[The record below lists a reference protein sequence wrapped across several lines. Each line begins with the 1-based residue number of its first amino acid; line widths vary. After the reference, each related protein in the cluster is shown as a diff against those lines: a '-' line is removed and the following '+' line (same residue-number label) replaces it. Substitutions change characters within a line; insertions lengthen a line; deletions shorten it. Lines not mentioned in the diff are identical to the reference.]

1 MATRS
6 PRTIGYIIVIA
17 HGLGLP
23 PELITVLSGSESKQ
37 RSCGTI
43 LSEFPKTRCRRY
55 NIYGSLDGGEG
66 FSKCWYLAND
76 YYCRYEL
83 RTLHGS
89 WLFTSLSLTAVPP
102 ILAIVYSQ
110 NIVFDTVPVNQ
121 TVVQGGDATFSC
133 SGTVDGT
140 AQPTRYRIRSGATIL
155 QSVGGNISDL
165 VAVSGIDAA
174 LVFGDFN
181 SQLLLRGIRR
191 EANSYTVSCAIL
203 VGAVFRE
210 AMNTPLT
217 FIAVICKSL
226 SVHSVLGHS
235 GLV

>member
-1 MATRS
+1 MKS
-6 PRTIGYIIVIA
+6 KRT
-17 HGLGLP
+17 
-23 PELITVLSGSESKQ
+23 
-37 RSCGTI
+37 CGTT
-43 LSEFPKTRCRRY
+43 LSEIPKTKCRRY
-55 NIYGSLDGGEG
+55 NIYGSLDNGEG

-121 TVVQGGDATFSC
+121 TVVEGGDATFTC

-140 AQPTRYRIRSGATIL
+140 AQPTRYRIRSGVTVL

-165 VAVSGIDAA
+165 DRVSGIDAA

-191 EANSYTVSCAIL
+191 EASAYSVSCTIL
-203 VGAVFRE
+203 VGAVFLDTTN
-210 AMNTPLT
+210 APPVYIT
-217 FIAVICKSL
+217 VVCKYMECTHAL
-226 SVHSVLGHS
+226 WP
-235 GLV
+235 